1 MTTKN
6 LVNKYTWLRDEIA
19 AHGPSKRLLVARRI
33 LNQILHIYRLEQR
46 YARLRAKTGVVLE
59 FFERD
64 VPLTANDAANVRA
77 ASAMNR
83 QITAVLRERRRG
95 GAMEVRS

>member
-1 MTTKN
+1 MSTQN
-6 LVNKYTWLRDEIA
+6 LVTRFAWLRDEIA
-19 AHGPSKRLLVARRI
+19 AHGPSKRLLLVRRV

-46 YARLRAKTGVVLE
+46 YARLKAKTGVVLQ

-64 VPLTANDAANVRA
+64 VPLTAKDAANLRA

-83 QITAVLRERRRG
+83 QITAVVRERRRG
-95 GAMEVRS
+95 GAMEVQS